1 MDGKKQIAIISDAAS
16 TGISLHASETCGT
29 ADRRRVH
36 YTIELPWA
44 ADKAIQQVSER
55 LRKTRIILAMN
66 QHPRNGYRHEA
77 TSATKLIRSAQ
88 LGRTHR
94 SGQKSAPVYKL
105 VVSNLGGENRFAA
118 SVAKRMASLG
128 AITKGDRR
136 AATGSSMGEVSE
148 RASEAWEG

>member
-55 LRKTRIILAMN
+55 LMKTKKFNTRDEST
-66 QHPRNGYRHEA
+66 P
-77 TSATKLIRSAQ
+77 
-88 LGRTHR
+88 
-94 SGQKSAPVYKL
+94 
-105 VVSNLGGENRFAA
+105 
-118 SVAKRMASLG
+118 AKWLQ
-128 AITKGDRR
+128 T
-136 AATGSSMGEVSE
+136 
-148 RASEAWEG
+148 